1 MAARILNYLYA
12 GMELSVVPV
21 YQSEIVPA
29 PVRGMIVGTYQLSL
43 ILGRW
48 IINAVCRGT
57 SGIQGNRAWRTPL
70 GLFYIVPT
78 IILSLIW
85 FVPESPLWL
94 LTKNRVEEAR
104 ANLHK
109 LREGAFT
116 CEETE
121 EQFQQ
126 LQYALEVEQ
135 KQGTFKEIFQGIN
148 RKRTLLVDI
157 INFFQRATGQA
168 FGSQYGAIYIESLG
182 TVNPFNMTLIL
193 AVINL
198 CAIAASLLLTDR
210 LGRR

>member
-29 PVRGMIVGTYQLSL
+29 PAPGMIVGTYQLSL
-43 ILGRW
+43 ILGGL

-57 SGIQGNRAWRTPL
+57 SGIQGNKAWRIPL
-70 GLFYIVPT
+70 GLFYIAPT

-85 FVPESPLWL
+85 FVPESPRWL

-104 ANLHK
+104 ADLHK

-116 CEETE
+116 SEEIE

-148 RKRTLLVDI
+148 RKRTLLVVI

-168 FGSQYGAIYIESLG
+168 FGSQYGAIYIKSLG

-198 CAIAASLLLTDR
+198 CAIAASVLLTDE